1 MYDTI
6 VIGRDLSSLI
16 AALTSVQEGL
26 RTVLIMEGNVETV
39 YRDAGY
45 TFPFDSRPLSGLV
58 NKQSFARFIRNGD
71 SSSEYDSMQ
80 IKLMNPAFQIII
92 PGHRVDLF
100 READQLISELIRE
113 YPNEEREIRRF
124 YHAVLKTGNLVHRWI
139 EEDEAH
145 RSGGFTGG
153 ILRKLSRMPDA
164 IASKISLIFRKDG
177 TDDSFRR
184 VVDAQLNYLSHLEV
198 KKAPISLSMAYLL
211 SLPNHGFYYRCGGL
225 TSWMDTLLTAF
236 ENDGGSLI
244 RGCSIIR
251 METDPYISVDLENG
265 GSSSSLRGQKLIVSA
280 QWEKLGILLPSRK
293 ILPDINGRFSSI
305 RSISYPFCLNMGVR
319 DESIPENMAPYV
331 VLLRNQN
338 GHITDRDLVY
348 IQTSLP
354 EDYDRAPAGR
364 RAISATVYL
373 SESPLRLSDQD
384 LKNVAMGIIDSLDD
398 FLPFLRD
405 SIDYLQVDQSISF
418 SRSYQET
425 VNRKYLLRRH
435 PFGCM
440 NTLVPKTRL
449 RNVFL
454 TGGIL
459 RPGMGLEGEIM
470 AGVDAA
476 FQVKKENRR
485 NL

>member
-26 RTVLIMEGNVETV
+26 RTVLIMEGNMEMV

-58 NKQSFARFIRNGD
+58 NKQSFARFIRNND
-71 SSSEYDSMQ
+71 ASSDYDNTH
-80 IKLMNPAFQIII
+80 IKLMNPAFQVII

-100 READQLISELIRE
+100 HEADQLISELIRE

-145 RSGGFTGG
+145 RSEGIMGG
-153 ILRKLSRMPDA
+153 IMRRLSRMPNA
-164 IASKISLIFRKDG
+164 IASKLSLIIRSNG
-177 TDDSFRR
+177 MDDSFRR
-184 VVDAQLNYLSHLEV
+184 VVQAQLNYLSHLEV
-198 KKAPISLSMAYLL
+198 ENDPISLSMAYLL
-211 SLPNHGFYYRCGGL
+211 SLPNHGLYYRCGGL
-225 TSWMDTLLTAF
+225 TSWMDTLRMAF
-236 ENDGGSLI
+236 ENYGGSLI
-244 RGCSIIR
+244 SGCSIIR
-251 METDPYISVDLENG
+251 METDPFVSIDLENE

-280 QWEKLGILLPSRK
+280 QWEKLGILLSSRK
-293 ILPDINGRFSSI
+293 ILPNINGRFSSI
-305 RSISYPFCLNMGVR
+305 RAISYPFCLHMGVR

-331 VLLRNQN
+331 VLLHHQN
-338 GHITDRDLVY
+338 SHVTDRDLAY

-354 EDYDRAPAGR
+354 EEYDRAPAGR
-364 RAISATVYL
+364 RAISTTVYL
-373 SESPLRLSDQD
+373 AESPLRVSDQE
-384 LKNVAMGIIDSLDD
+384 LKNVSMGIIDSLED
-398 FLPFLRD
+398 FLPFLRE

-440 NTLVPKTRL
+440 NTLVPKTRI

-470 AGVDAA
+470 AGMDAA
-476 FQVKKENRR
+476 FQAKIENRQ
-485 NL
+485 N